1 MADYIP
7 LLILLLLVG
16 TAFIVARTN
25 NLFSVAFLAGILS
38 LLAASLYMILDAP
51 DVAFTEAAVGA
62 GISTIFFLIT
72 ISVVEERRIYTAA
85 MKIPALVLSL
95 IVGVLIYYSMLD
107 LPKLSDSDLALHA
120 YVARYYIEHSMSDI
134 GIPNVVTSV
143 LASYRG
149 LDTLGE
155 VAVIFT
161 AGIGVLIILGS
172 HIAKGKENDH

>member
-161 AGIGVLIILGS
+161 AGIGVLIILGG